1 MATTGIWKIGK
12 RLDNVLVYTTNIEKT
27 KNSEYTK
34 EPYCNLHNV
43 LHLITG
49 DIIENCIDMDAIVN
63 AQNKYMQMG
72 FITPNIKCRK
82 CHMCHY
88 DHLQIF
94 KII

>member
-43 LHLITG
+43 
-49 DIIENCIDMDAIVN
+49 IEYVEADYKTEK
-63 AQNKYMQMG
+63 Q
-72 FITPNIKCRK
+72 
-82 CHMCHY
+82 
-88 DHLQIF
+88 
-94 KII
+94 